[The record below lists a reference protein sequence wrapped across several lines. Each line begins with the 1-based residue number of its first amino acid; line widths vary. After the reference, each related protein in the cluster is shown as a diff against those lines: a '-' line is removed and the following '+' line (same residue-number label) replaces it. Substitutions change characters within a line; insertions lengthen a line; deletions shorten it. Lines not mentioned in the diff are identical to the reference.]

1 MHEAAPGKDQLVEDA
16 VGRFGLSSRGA
27 YNYIHNDHW
36 GAIERALSNPW
47 APENPE
53 GLWVSATQDEDE
65 NTDRLEESF
74 SA

>member
-47 APENPE
+47 DPGNPE
-53 GLWVSATQDEDE
+53 GL
-65 NTDRLEESF
+65 
-74 SA
+74 